1 MSKASAAGARSE
13 GNPSGVGGPG
23 EARTGT
29 HRIDG
34 GEMLVRVLERAGIR
48 TLFTLHGG
56 HLDAI
61 LQAAHDRGLRLVD
74 TRHEQAAGH
83 AADGWARTT
92 GKPGVAIVTA
102 GPGFTDCITAIA
114 NAYLDCI
121 PTLFVAGAAPLREA
135 ETLPLQGG
143 LDQVAMVTPITKW
156 AHRVTHTERIPDL
169 VAQALRIAT
178 SGRPGPVFLEL
189 PIDVLFS
196 RVDEERV
203 HFPAKIAPDAAP
215 APAPV
220 AVETAIEWLHAAE
233 RPAILAGGGAWFSG
247 AERELVGF
255 AERTGIP
262 VFSNGKAHGML
273 PADHPLCG
281 RGFATLVGAAR
292 MGAGEADVVL
302 VLGARFGLFM
312 GGRGA
317 RLIPGG
323 ARVIQ
328 VDVAAEE
335 IGRNRAVDLGI
346 AADCREALRALDAA
360 ASRRAWPGRG
370 AWQQAIQQVRG
381 AHRLLFAQALQNEK
395 PPMHPYRLAA
405 EVMRA
410 MPRDAVIVADGG
422 ETASWMEMVAEVR
435 GGGRWLSHG
444 YLGCLGT
451 GMPFAIAAKVAHPER
466 AVLCIVG
473 DGSVG
478 LNFAEFDTMVRHQLA
493 IVTVV
498 NNDQLWGMSAHGQDL
513 IYGERRRVVTELAPT
528 RYDLAAAGFG
538 CHAEH
543 VEDPRELPRALERA
557 FASGRPACVNV
568 MTDGSVIAPI
578 TLAMVG
584 AAAPKPAQKP
594 GAAEGAKGETI
605 RIPYYEDLEE

>member
-1 MSKASAAGARSE
+1 MAK
-13 GNPSGVGGPG
+13 
-23 EARTGT
+23 
-29 HRIDG
+29 IDG
-34 GEMLVRVLERAGIR
+34 GEMLVRVLERAGIH
-48 TLFTLHGG
+48 TVFTLHGG

-61 LQAAHDRGLRLVD
+61 LQAAHDHGLRLVD

-102 GPGFTDCITAIA
+102 GPGFTDCLTAIA
-114 NAYLDCI
+114 NAYLDCV
-121 PTLFVAGAAPLREA
+121 PTLFIAGAAPLREA

-143 LDQVAMVTPITKW
+143 IDQVAMVTPITKW
-156 AHRVTHTERIPDL
+156 AHRVTHTERIPEL
-169 VAQALRIAT
+169 VAQALRIAS

-189 PIDVLFS
+189 PIDVLFA
-196 RVDEERV
+196 RVEEERV
-203 HFPAKIAPDAAP
+203 HFPGKIAPDAVP
-215 APAPV
+215 APTPE
-220 AVETAIEWLHAAE
+220 AVETAIDWLHGAE
-233 RPAILAGGGAWFSG
+233 RPAILVGGGAWFAG
-247 AERELVGF
+247 AERELLAF
-255 AERTGIP
+255 AERTGTP

-273 PADHPLCG
+273 PADHALCG
-281 RGFATLVGAAR
+281 RGFATLAGAAR
-292 MGAGEADVVL
+292 AGMGEADVVL

-317 RLIPGG
+317 RLLPSG
-323 ARVIQ
+323 ARIIQ

-360 ASRRAWPGRG
+360 AAGRRWPDRRAWQGV
-370 AWQQAIQQVRG
+370 IQQVRG
-381 AHRLLFAQALQNEK
+381 AHALLFAQALQNQK

-405 EVMRA
+405 ELMRA
-410 MPRDAVIVADGG
+410 LPRDGVIVADGG

-478 LNFAEFDTMVRHQLA
+478 LNFAEFDTMVRHGLP

-513 IYGERRRVVTELAPT
+513 IYGRDRRVVTELAPT

-543 VEDPRELPRALERA
+543 VEDPRELPGALARA
-557 FASGRPACVNV
+557 FASGKPACVNV
-568 MTDGSVIAPI
+568 MTDGAVIAPI

-584 AAAPKPAQKP
+584 GGAPKQKP
-594 GAAEGAKGETI
+594 GDTPASEKPRETI
-605 RIPYYEDLEE
+605 QIPYYENLEE

>member
-1 MSKASAAGARSE
+1 
-13 GNPSGVGGPG
+13 
-23 EARTGT
+23 
-29 HRIDG
+29 
-34 GEMLVRVLERAGIR
+34 MLVRVLQQAGID

-61 LQAAHDRGLRLVD
+61 FQAAVEQGLRLID

-92 GKPGVAIVTA
+92 GRPGVAIVTA
-102 GPGFTDCITAIA
+102 GPGMTDCVTAIA

-121 PTLFVAGAAPLREA
+121 PTLFIAGAAPLREA

-189 PIDVLFS
+189 PIDVLFA
-196 RVDEERV
+196 RTEESNV
-203 HFPAKIAPDAAP
+203 KFPAKIFPDAGP
-215 APAPV
+215 AADP
-220 AVETAIEWLHAAE
+220 EAIEQAVAWLHGAE

-247 AERELVGF
+247 AGAELLAF
-255 AERTGIP
+255 AERTGTP
-262 VFSNGKAHGML
+262 VFSNGKAHGL
-273 PADHPLCG
+273 VPASHPLAG
-281 RGFATLVGAAR
+281 RGFANLGIAAR
-292 MGAGEADVVL
+292 AGLGEADVVL
-302 VLGARFGLFM
+302 VLGARFGLFT
-312 GGRGA
+312 GGSGA
-317 RLIPGG
+317 RLIPRD

-328 VDVAAEE
+328 VDIAAEE

-346 AADCREALRALDAA
+346 AADCAQALRALLEV
-360 ASRRAWPGRG
+360 ASRRQWPDRSDWQRG
-370 AWQQAIQQVRG
+370 IQTVREG
-381 AHRLLFAQALQNEK
+381 HQLLFAKALESDK
-395 PPMHPYRLAA
+395 PPMHPYRLVS
-405 EVMRA
+405 EVVKA
-410 MPRDAVIVADGG
+410 LPPDAVVAADGG
-422 ETASWMEMVAEVR
+422 ETSFWMEAVARVPA
-435 GGGRWLSHG
+435 GGHWMSHG

-466 AVLCIVG
+466 PVLCIVG

-478 LNFAEFDTMVRHQLA
+478 LNFAEFDTMVRHDLP

-513 IYGERRRVVTELAPT
+513 IYGKERRVVTELAPT
-528 RYDLAAAGFG
+528 RYDQAAAGFG

-543 VEDPRELPRALERA
+543 VEDPRDLPGALQRA
-557 FASGRPACVNV
+557 FASGKPACVNV

-578 TLAMVG
+578 TVAMVG
-584 AAAPKPAQKP
+584 GPRPAQEKS
-594 GAAEGAKGETI
+594 GGEGKESGGGVPL
-605 RIPYYEDLEE
+605 PYYENLEE